1 MALSDAQRSRYARHL
16 LLPEL
21 GEAGQLRLVEGRAR
35 FAANVDAGARA
46 IAQSYL
52 ERAGVREASAR
63 AQERAEEPADGA
75 REVEVEL
82 GSAADCLR
90 LAGRPELLEAARA
103 LTGAFAAVEAIKA
116 LGGLG
121 APAVLAGDLRLS
133 SEEA

>member
-63 AQERAEEPADGA
+63 AQERADGA